1 MSSNSDIEANSRP
14 GFDPL
19 IQIEN
24 GAFDRAEMIACS
36 HCKRANPPNRFKC
49 LYCAGDLELS
59 SPKTDAINIVV
70 RKPES
75 WERCVNIILQ
85 GVSAA
90 ADTKQAATLLS
101 VDHEDIVR
109 IVGSGKGL
117 PLGRVESTVEADA
130 VVGRLRGLGIDCFA
144 VNDEILAV
152 ETPNIRIGGLEFL
165 PGEFAVKNF
174 NTGIYTRFP
183 AYEIA
188 LIVVGVIS
196 KTKVDSVEK
205 RRLRG
210 ESKLID
216 QSSLA
221 TDERVLDIYPSN
233 HATGF
238 RLSPTGFDFSC
249 LGDQKSLLARENWG
263 RLIDLL
269 KTKLPSAEF
278 VTDYPE
284 IREALETAWPSE
296 SRTESKGM
304 IQTGFGKREFG
315 SVAKTSN
322 LEQFNRYSRLQRYL
336 YETKR

>member
-1 MSSNSDIEANSRP
+1 MSSSPDIEANSPP
-14 GFDPL
+14 GLDPT
-19 IQIEN
+19 IQTEN
-24 GAFDRAEMIACS
+24 IAFDRTEMITCS
-36 HCKRANPPNRFKC
+36 HCERANPPNRFKC
-49 LYCAGDLELS
+49 LYCAGDLKLS
-59 SPKTDAINIVV
+59 SQRADAINVVV

-75 WERCVNIILQ
+75 WERGVNIILH
-85 GVSAA
+85 GVSDAA
-90 ADTKQAATLLS
+90 NTKHAATMLS
-101 VDHEDIVR
+101 LEQEEIVR
-109 IVGSGKGL
+109 IIGAGKSL
-117 PLGRVESTVEADA
+117 PLARVESTVEADA
-130 VVGRLRGLGIDCFA
+130 VINRLRGLGIDCFA

-152 ETPNIRIGGLEFL
+152 ETPSVRIGGFEFL

-183 AYEIA
+183 ADEIA
-188 LIVVGVIS
+188 LIVEGVIS

-216 QSSLA
+216 QTSLS
-221 TDERVLDIYPSN
+221 TDDRVLDIYPSN
-233 HATGF
+233 QATGF

-263 RLIDLL
+263 LLIDLL

-296 SRTESKGM
+296 SRTETKGM

-315 SVAKTSN
+315 TVAKTSN
-322 LEQFNRYSRLQRYL
+322 LEQFNKYSRLRRYL